1 MLILNMKNILIAVLA
16 LGLAGCN
23 ESDEKVIAYGQNEIS
38 QNLKDPTSPL
48 FRDVF
53 FHKDEKM
60 PGDGVSGYVCGQL
73 NAKNSFGAY
82 NGYNP
87 FYIHVTVKTR
97 WLLPALG
104 VLRGSSDPWVL
115 VSSDSSQEQQLAL
128 QTYMSKCG
136 KS

>member
-1 MLILNMKNILIAVLA
+1 MKKLLIAVLA
-16 LGLAGCN
+16 LGLVGCN

-48 FRDVF
+48 FREVF

-60 PGDGVSGYVCGQL
+60 PDNGVSGYVCGQL

-82 NGYNP
+82 IGYSP

-97 WLLPALG
+97 WFLPALG
-104 VLRGSSDPWVL
+104 VLRGSSDPGIL
-115 VSSDSSQEQQLAL
+115 SASDKPEERIVAL
-128 QTYMSKCG
+128 ESYISKCG
-136 KS
+136 KR